1 MIKVL
6 LVCTANICRS
16 PMAEAILKNLVSM
29 RSDADEWHVESA
41 GVWALSGKPPAILS
55 QFVMEKMGIDIS
67 AHQSQLTS
75 LELLQKFDLILTM
88 EYEHKK
94 YLQEKYEETYSRIY
108 MLSEMV
114 GEVLDIPDPIGGNLG
129 DYEEIAYL
137 LEHLLTDGLDRI
149 VEMAKLHQQEL

>member
-1 MIKVL
+1 
-6 LVCTANICRS
+6 
-16 PMAEAILKNLVSM
+16 
-29 RSDADEWHVESA
+29 
-41 GVWALSGKPPAILS
+41 
-55 QFVMEKMGIDIS
+55 
-67 AHQSQLTS
+67 
-75 LELLQKFDLILTM
+75 
-88 EYEHKK
+88 
-94 YLQEKYEETYSRIY
+94 